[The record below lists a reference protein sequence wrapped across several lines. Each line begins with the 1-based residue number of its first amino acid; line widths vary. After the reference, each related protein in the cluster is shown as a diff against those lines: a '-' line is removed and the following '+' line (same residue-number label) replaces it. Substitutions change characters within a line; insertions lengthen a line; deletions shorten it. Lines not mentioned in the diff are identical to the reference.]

1 MISKIFSQQLKH
13 VFSVQYLIIQFC
25 YLWCYLNWCT
35 SVLWEPALIIHE
47 GGCVQHLLF
56 HLLKL
61 MIKNSLF
68 LDPRSSVVCI
78 APHNPVSIFTGLGR
92 VIYRFVCQ
100 CARAGGARR
109 AGAAIAN
116 NILISHCLD
125 QSLLRGQHQI
135 IGSPGPSARPHTNNN
150 FYTFLVFFSV
160 QWRSFNLNLRQQ
172 RIIDEVS

>member
-1 MISKIFSQQLKH
+1 M
-13 VFSVQYLIIQFC
+13 
-25 YLWCYLNWCT
+25 
-35 SVLWEPALIIHE
+35 
-47 GGCVQHLLF
+47 F
-56 HLLKL
+56 HSA
-61 MIKNSLF
+61 SLF
-68 LDPRSSVVCI
+68 SLHYSSTHRTPEPLDTEELIAKYLLYSLTPVVCI
-78 APHNPVSIFTGLGR
+78 APHNPVLSFTGLGR

-160 QWRSFNLNLRQQ
+160 LWRSFNLNLRQ
-172 RIIDEVS
+172 

>member
-1 MISKIFSQQLKH
+1 
-13 VFSVQYLIIQFC
+13 
-25 YLWCYLNWCT
+25 
-35 SVLWEPALIIHE
+35 
-47 GGCVQHLLF
+47 
-56 HLLKL
+56 

-150 FYTFLVFFSV
+150 FYTFLVFSRCCGVLSTWICGNRESLTKFPEVMRTWKIICLMDSRTVGVPPSPSIPSIARIV
-160 QWRSFNLNLRQQ
+160 Q
-172 RIIDEVS
+172 EVTI